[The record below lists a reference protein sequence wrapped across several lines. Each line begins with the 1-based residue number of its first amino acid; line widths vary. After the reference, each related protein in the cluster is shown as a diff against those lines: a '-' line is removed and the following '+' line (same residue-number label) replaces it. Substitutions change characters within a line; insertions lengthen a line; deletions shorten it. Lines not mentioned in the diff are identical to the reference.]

1 LKDISYHLIQVQGE
15 GNFNYFSFNNA
26 ITFLILVN

>member
-1 LKDISYHLIQVQGE
+1 LKEISYHLIQVHGG

-26 ITFLILVN
+26 IIFLILMN